1 MSNYSTIAETVEG
14 HAQIMTKSRWMYV
27 VPMPHTSI
35 MPYPCS
41 ASDLK
46 RLGTFI
52 KWTTDDPAVLA
63 KLHDSIVSLVQEVG
77 ITGMVEIANNAKM
90 TEQIWKRFGGAGS
103 GLQDAVEMAAQEGVT
118 FPMPANALKYLKGF
132 Q

>member
-1 MSNYSTIAETVEG
+1 
-14 HAQIMTKSRWMYV
+14 
-27 VPMPHTSI
+27 

-41 ASDLK
+41 AADLK

-63 KLHDSIVSLVQEVG
+63 KLHDSIVCLVQEVG
-77 ITGMVEIANNAKM
+77 IAGMMEFANSAKM

-103 GLQDAVEMAAQEGVT
+103 GMQEVVEMAAQDGVS
-118 FPMPANALKYLKGF
+118 FPVPADVIKYLKGF
-132 Q
+132 QWF